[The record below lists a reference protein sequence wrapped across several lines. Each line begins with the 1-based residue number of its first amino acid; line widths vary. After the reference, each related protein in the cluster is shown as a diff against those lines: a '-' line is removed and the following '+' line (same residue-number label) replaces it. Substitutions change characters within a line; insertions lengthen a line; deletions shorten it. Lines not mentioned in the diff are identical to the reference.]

1 LVSRAGLEPER
12 PIDESQ
18 VIDCTNRQKR
28 QNRYLSQTEV
38 HSGYTEP
45 VEIAAGK
52 PRILPANITAPGV
65 TRAALYLR
73 ISTKTDKR
81 DDDAA
86 RQRKRQDVENQR
98 RQLREFCEAQ
108 GWQIVDEYTD
118 EESGAKS
125 DRAGFQRMWQDA
137 AQRRFDV
144 LLFWALDRF
153 SREGVIETLNY
164 LQRLHSFGI
173 NWRSHTEQYLDSC
186 GVFREA
192 VLAILA
198 AIAKQER
205 IRISE
210 RTRAGLD
217 RAREKGTR
225 TGRPIGRPRLVFHRD
240 HVRELRKEG
249 LSWRQIGIRL
259 RASPTAIR
267 RAHAAAVTAENG
279 DSGTCREVG
288 KENGHV

>member
-1 LVSRAGLEPER
+1 MVSRAGLEPER
-12 PIDESQ
+12 PTERPQ
-18 VIDCTNRQKR
+18 VIDSPNGQKR
-28 QNRYLSQTEV
+28 QNRYFSRTEV

-45 VEIAAGK
+45 AGIAAST
-52 PRILPANITAPGV
+52 LQLATAPGV

-73 ISTKTDKR
+73 VSTRTDKR
-81 DDDAA
+81 SDEDA

-98 RQLREFCEAQ
+98 RQLREFCEVQ
-108 GWQIVDEYTD
+108 GWQIIDEYID

-125 DRAGFQRMWQDA
+125 DRAGFQRMWHDA

-153 SREGVIETLNY
+153 SREGVLETLNY
-164 LQRLHSFGI
+164 LQRLNSLGI
-173 NWRSHTEQYLDSC
+173 SWRSHTEQYLDSC

-225 TGRPIGRPRLVFHRD
+225 SGKAIGRPRLVLRRD
-240 HVRELRKEG
+240 HVTDLRK
-249 LSWRQIGIRL
+249 
-259 RASPTAIR
+259 
-267 RAHAAAVTAENG
+267 
-279 DSGTCREVG
+279 
-288 KENGHV
+288 

>member
-1 LVSRAGLEPER
+1 M
-12 PIDESQ
+12 
-18 VIDCTNRQKR
+18 N
-28 QNRYLSQTEV
+28 
-38 HSGYTEP
+38 
-45 VEIAAGK
+45 
-52 PRILPANITAPGV
+52 
-65 TRAALYLR
+65 AALYLR
-73 ISTKTDKR
+73 VSTRADKR

-98 RQLREFCEAQ
+98 RQLREFCDTQ
-108 GWQIVDEYTD
+108 GWQIVEEYMD

-125 DRAGFQRMWQDA
+125 DRAGFQRMWHDA

-153 SREGVIETLNY
+153 SREGVVETLIY
-164 LQRLHSFGI
+164 LQRLTAYGI

-186 GVFREA
+186 GVFRDA

-225 TGRPIGRPRLVFHRD
+225 SGRPIGRPRLVFHRD
-240 HVRELRKEG
+240 QVRELRKEG
-249 LSWRQIGIRL
+249 LSWRQIAVRL
-259 RASPTAIR
+259 HASPTAVR
-267 RAHAAAVTAENG
+267 RAHEAAATGETG
-279 DSGTCREVG
+279 DSGACPEEG
-288 KENGHV
+288 KETSHV

>member
-1 LVSRAGLEPER
+1 
-12 PIDESQ
+12 
-18 VIDCTNRQKR
+18 
-28 QNRYLSQTEV
+28 
-38 HSGYTEP
+38 
-45 VEIAAGK
+45 
-52 PRILPANITAPGV
+52 V

-73 ISTKTDKR
+73 VSTKTDKR
-81 DDDAA
+81 DDDDA
-86 RQRKRQDVENQR
+86 RQRKRQEVDNQR
-98 RQLREFCEAQ
+98 RQLREFCDTQ

-125 DRAGFQRMWQDA
+125 DRAGFQRMWHDA

-153 SREGVIETLNY
+153 SREGVLETLNY
-164 LQRLHSFGI
+164 LQRLNSLGI

-186 GVFREA
+186 GVFRDA

-225 TGRPIGRPRLVFHRD
+225 SGRPIGRPRLVFHRGQI
-240 HVRELRKEG
+240 RELRKEG
-249 LSWRQIGIRL
+249 LSWRQIALRL
-259 RASPTAIR
+259 HASPTAVR
-267 RAHAAAVTAENG
+267 RAHAADIAVSEA
-279 DSGTCREVG
+279 CRKGG
-288 KENGHV
+288 KETSHV

>member
-1 LVSRAGLEPER
+1 M
-12 PIDESQ
+12 
-18 VIDCTNRQKR
+18 N
-28 QNRYLSQTEV
+28 
-38 HSGYTEP
+38 
-45 VEIAAGK
+45 
-52 PRILPANITAPGV
+52 
-65 TRAALYLR
+65 AALYLR
-73 ISTKTDKR
+73 VSTRADKR

-98 RQLREFCEAQ
+98 RQLRQFCETQ
-108 GWQIVDEYTD
+108 GWQIVAEYID

-125 DRAGFQRMWQDA
+125 DRAGFQRMWHDA

-153 SREGVIETLNY
+153 SREGVLETLNY
-164 LQRLHSFGI
+164 LQRLNSFGI

-225 TGRPIGRPRLVFHRD
+225 SGKPIGRPRVVFRRD
-240 HVRELRKEG
+240 QVVELRKEG
-249 LSWRQIGIRL
+249 LSWRQIARRVG
-259 RASPTAIR
+259 ASPTAVS
-267 RAHAAAVTAENG
+267 RAYAAAIAVSEGYQNPP
-279 DSGTCREVG
+279 V
-288 KENGHV
+288 N

>member
-1 LVSRAGLEPER
+1 M
-12 PIDESQ
+12 
-18 VIDCTNRQKR
+18 
-28 QNRYLSQTEV
+28 
-38 HSGYTEP
+38 
-45 VEIAAGK
+45 
-52 PRILPANITAPGV
+52 
-65 TRAALYLR
+65 
-73 ISTKTDKR
+73 
-81 DDDAA
+81 
-86 RQRKRQDVENQR
+86 ENQR

-108 GWQIVDEYTD
+108 GWQIVAEYID

-125 DRAGFQRMWQDA
+125 DRAGFQRMWHDA

-153 SREGVIETLNY
+153 SREGVLETLNY
-164 LQRLHSFGI
+164 LQRLNSFGI

-225 TGRPIGRPRLVFHRD
+225 SGRPIGRPRLVFHRD
-240 HVRELRKEG
+240 QVRELRKEG
-249 LSWRQIGIRL
+249 LSWRQIALRL
-259 RASPTAIR
+259 HASATAVR
-267 RAHAAAVTAENG
+267 RAHAAEMAAPQA
-279 DSGTCREVG
+279 CPEVG
-288 KENGHV
+288 KEASHV